1 MPLSLKCLGNYYTVT
16 SPTMSRFSDQE
27 IGSLEAYA
35 ITCVPSASLTG
46 SCNFDD
52 LSPTEPVI
60 SRDWIS
66 NLDTRQLGL
75 FKATNSE
82 VRLSSEA
89 MKRNYDHALLL
100 QEQFLLVRRQNLM
113 GWNKRVMYNVHQ

>member
-1 MPLSLKCLGNYYTVT
+1 
-16 SPTMSRFSDQE
+16 MSRFSDQE

-35 ITCVPSASLTG
+35 ITCVPPASLTG

>member
-1 MPLSLKCLGNYYTVT
+1 MPTIHYTV
-16 SPTMSRFSDQE
+16 MQ
-27 IGSLEAYA
+27 
-35 ITCVPSASLTG
+35 ASLTE

-52 LSPTEPVI
+52 LPPTEPVK

-66 NLDTRQLGL
+66 NLDMGQLGL

-82 VRLSSEA
+82 ARLSSEA

-113 GWNKRVMYNVHQ
+113 GWNQRVMYNVHQ